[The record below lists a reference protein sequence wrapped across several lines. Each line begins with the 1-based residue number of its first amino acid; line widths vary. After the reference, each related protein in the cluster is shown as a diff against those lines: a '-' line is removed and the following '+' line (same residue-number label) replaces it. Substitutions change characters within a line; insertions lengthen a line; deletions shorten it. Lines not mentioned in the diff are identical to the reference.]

1 MPNSATCQIVGH
13 LGRDPETR
21 AGAKTSVTKFSVAVS
36 DGYGDNKTTSW
47 YDVAIFG
54 AMGERAAQWLKK
66 GSTVLVCGRMSI
78 RKWEKD
84 GKNGTQVEIVA
95 QSFENLTP
103 KGEQEHGSAPRGHPG
118 NAEPAQG
125 SFDDDSTPF

>member
-21 AGAKTSVTKFSVAVS
+21 AGAKTSVTKFGVAVS

-54 AMGERAAQWLKK
+54 ALGERAAQWLRK

-78 RKWEKD
+78 RTWEKD

-103 KGEQEHGSAPRGHPG
+103 KDKRDSAPKPQEANRQ
-118 NAEPAQG
+118 EPAQG
-125 SFDDDSTPF
+125 GFDDLPF